1 MIEVSDMWVAAYVAA
16 SGVRLIETRRTED
29 DWMVF
34 VFEPPARQAIERWN
48 SGKAMID
55 ARAYRATV
63 RHYKDIIYRT
73 A

>member
-16 SGVRLIETRRTED
+16 SGVKLLETRRTED

-34 VFEPPARQAIERWN
+34 VFDAPAKQAIERWN
-48 SGKAMID
+48 SGKDMIS
-55 ARAYRATV
+55 ARTYRATV
-63 RHYKDIIYRT
+63 RHYKDIIYRN